1 MEQLAPLLF
10 WPALLLIVY
19 TYFGY
24 PLLVA
29 VAARLRPRPVARATH
44 EPTVSV
50 VVAAWNE
57 AANLPARIA
66 NLLEQDYPSDRLEI
80 IVVSDG
86 STDETAG
93 VLERIAGESPRVRPL
108 LLEHNGGKAVAL
120 NAGIAAATGELI
132 VFADAR
138 QTFAPDAIRRLAENF
153 ADPRVGSASGELVL
167 RPAQGGVAA
176 NVGLYWRYEKWIRR
190 NEATIG
196 SMLGATGAI
205 YAIRRELYRP
215 LPPGTLLDDFLTP
228 MRIVLTGHRAVFDG
242 RAIAED
248 LVSTRASQEFR
259 RKVRTLAGNFQ
270 AVAFEPALLLP
281 WRNPATWFQL
291 WSHKLLRLAVPWA
304 LVVMLIAS
312 AAAPGLPYRV
322 FAGLQL
328 LFYAM
333 ALVGLMAERA
343 GRSIRLKPVAL
354 AYTFTTL
361 NIAAAAGLF
370 VWARGGAGT
379 SVWRKAYQPAGR

>member
-138 QTFAPDAIRRLAENF
+138 QTFAPDAIRRLAENC